1 MGARREGRD
10 TDFRQPPTS
19 APNVSVRS
27 ALKPVHQRARQP
39 YTSRPFIMP
48 KSVQLKQFDVNCR
61 RKGEPAERGG
71 MQRLITLHVQRLL
84 AGVTSGP
91 APGTQR

>member
-1 MGARREGRD
+1 
-10 TDFRQPPTS
+10 
-19 APNVSVRS
+19 
-27 ALKPVHQRARQP
+27 
-39 YTSRPFIMP
+39 MP

>member
-19 APNVSVRS
+19 APNVSLRS
-27 ALKPVHQRARQP
+27 ALKPVRQRARQP
-39 YTSRPFIMP
+39 SASRPFIVP

-61 RKGEPAERGG
+61 RKGEPAERGR
-71 MQRLITLHVQRLL
+71 MRCLITLYVRRLL
-84 AGVTSGP
+84 AGVASRP